1 MPTTTKKTTTTAA
14 AAATAA
20 PKKSKPV
27 SQSAKSDQKRGEIM
41 RVATEIINARSF
53 AQATVIDIAAALN
66 LRDATL
72 YHYFPDKLSLAYACH
87 RNSLERFETMLIATD
102 QAGGTGVHKLRQFI
116 RTMFDDSSANGPL
129 LYFGDFSYLHAPQR
143 KIIAAW
149 GARLRGHL
157 VRFLRE
163 GMADGSIIQCEPELV
178 VHLLIGMLIWLGK
191 WVPDVQGLTVDRL
204 MVAIDA
210 VAFRGL
216 DKSTTALIQHNK
228 KDQK

>member
-1 MPTTTKKTTTTAA
+1 MPTTTKKTTTTTTAP
-14 AAATAA
+14 AA

-87 RNSLERFETMLIATD
+87 RNSLERFEVMLIATD
-102 QAGGTGVHKLRQFI
+102 KAGGTGIHKLRQFI
-116 RTMFDDSSANGPL
+116 RTMFDDSSTNGPL

-149 GARLRGHL
+149 GDRLRGYL
-157 VRFLRE
+157 VSFLRE
-163 GMADGSIIQCEPELV
+163 GMKDGSIIQCEPELV

-191 WVPDVQGLTVDRL
+191 WVPDVRGLTVDRL

-216 DKSTTALIQHNK
+216 DQSEVRVIQHNAKEK
-228 KDQK
+228 K